1 MSGRREEI
9 SPVGL
14 GGEGKERKEKREK
27 KVRERKEDSKASSS
41 YFRHSDGRS
50 SLGRELKSI
59 YVTRA
64 TPQEVWT
71 LPTLVISTLRAVWLC
86 FLP

>member
-1 MSGRREEI
+1 M
-9 SPVGL
+9 
-14 GGEGKERKEKREK
+14 GGGKKYLLLVLAVKGKKGKKKREK
-27 KVRERKEDSKASSS
+27 KVRERKEDSIASSS
-41 YFRHSDGRS
+41 YFLRSDGRS

-59 YVTRA
+59 YATRA

-71 LPTLVISTLRAVWLC
+71 LPTLVISTLRVVWLC